1 MSLDTTYAF
10 ELDKMTFVDGDYKDS
25 DDFSDLIYEGEGS
38 AELEYQWMSFQPEG
52 CDFEVCVEYALSL
65 RGGFDDCPGDYW
77 TPPSCDFYLD
87 EAEVSVCKILI
98 DDIEAC
104 VSKDVENFFAG
115 LIEKKINI

>member
-1 MSLDTTYAF
+1 MGLDTEYAF
-10 ELDKMTFVDGDYKDS
+10 ELDKMTFLDGDYKDS
-25 DDFSDLIYEGEGS
+25 DDFSDLVYEGEGS
-38 AELEYQWMSFQPEG
+38 AELEQWMAFQPEG
-52 CDFEVCVEYALSL
+52 CDFEVCIEYSLSL
-65 RGGFDDCPGDYW
+65 RGGFDSCPGDYW

-87 EAEVSVCKILI
+87 EAEVSVFRILV

>member
-38 AELEYQWMSFQPEG
+38 AELDYQWMSFQPEG
-52 CDFEVCVEYALSL
+52 CDFDVCVEYTLSL
-65 RGGFDDCPGDYW
+65 RGGFDECPGDYW

-87 EAEVSVCKILI
+87 EAEVSVSKILI

>member
-10 ELDKMTFVDGDYKDS
+10 EIDRLTFVDGDYKDS

-38 AELEYQWMSFQPEG
+38 AELENQWMAFQPEG
-52 CDFEVCVEYALSL
+52 CDFDVFVEYTLSL
-65 RGGFDDCPGDYW
+65 SGSFDYCPGDYW
-77 TPPSCDFYLD
+77 TPPACDFNLD
-87 EAEVSVCKILI
+87 SAEVSVSKILI

-104 VSKDVENFFAG
+104 VSKDVEIFFAG